1 MKLAVIFFQANVGNV
16 LRNFTFGA
24 VFYCIQ
30 YILLWNHVYF
40 LLIFFTCTFRNIFT
54 VNLRR
59 GLTKML
65 RTCCEHKRGTFAYR
79 YVFVVEENFYRA
91 NFLCHEVTVTKIVTT
106 QCVGYC

>member
-1 MKLAVIFFQANVGNV
+1 MDS
-16 LRNFTFGA
+16 
-24 VFYCIQ
+24 CI
-30 YILLWNHVYF
+30 L
-40 LLIFFTCTFRNIFT
+40 LLIFFPCTCRNIFT

-79 YVFVVEENFYRA
+79 YVFVVEENFYDRV